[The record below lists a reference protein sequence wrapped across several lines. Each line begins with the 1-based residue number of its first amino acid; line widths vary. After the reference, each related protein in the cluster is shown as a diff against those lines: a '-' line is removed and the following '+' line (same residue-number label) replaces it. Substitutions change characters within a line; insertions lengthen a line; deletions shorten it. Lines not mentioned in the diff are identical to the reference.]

1 MKPPNES
8 GDHVAAAAAPVCVN
22 RAKTETPDALGAL
35 SRYLSR
41 QWSRHFVL
49 FSAFG
54 AEADRHAMRQLAV
67 FCEVVKEV
75 QSWQR

>member
-8 GDHVAAAAAPVCVN
+8 GATVESDAACES
-22 RAKTETPDALGAL
+22 RANHKPDALGAL

-75 QSWQR
+75 QTWQR

>member
-1 MKPPNES
+1 MKPPNEN
-8 GDHVAAAAAPVCVN
+8 GDPVAEAAVPCVN
-22 RAKTETPDALGAL
+22 QAKTETPDALGAL

-41 QWSRHFVL
+41 QWSRHYVL

-54 AEADRHAMRQLAV
+54 AEADRRAMQQLAV

-75 QSWQR
+75 QQWQR

>member
-1 MKPPNES
+1 MKPPNKN
-8 GDHVAAAAAPVCVN
+8 GDPVAEAAVPCV
-22 RAKTETPDALGAL
+22 KPSETKPDALGAL

-41 QWSRHFVL
+41 QWSRHYVL

-75 QSWQR
+75 QQWQR

>member
-1 MKPPNES
+1 MKRPKKRNGASVARDAACES
-8 GDHVAAAAAPVCVN
+8 
-22 RAKTETPDALGAL
+22 RANHKPDALGAL

-75 QSWQR
+75 QTWQR